1 MESLPRKVSD
11 AFQKSLCRDS
21 VRKWLN
27 TIDICSKRSPFFALI
42 FAVSLMKDSRFVY
55 QALMQRNK
63 SEDWELEEKIEPLL
77 RCLLQQEARKK
88 EQFPIE
94 CRI

>member
-1 MESLPRKVSD
+1 
-11 AFQKSLCRDS
+11 
-21 VRKWLN
+21 
-27 TIDICSKRSPFFALI
+27 
-42 FAVSLMKDSRFVY
+42 MKDSRFVY

>member
-1 MESLPRKVSD
+1 
-11 AFQKSLCRDS
+11 
-21 VRKWLN
+21 
-27 TIDICSKRSPFFALI
+27 
-42 FAVSLMKDSRFVY
+42 MKDARFMY

-63 SEDWELEEKIEPLL
+63 FEDWEEKIEPLL
-77 RCLLQQEARKK
+77 RCLVQQKARKK